1 MYFSRQVWTTWWV
14 SSRDIL
20 RATVEVSNQLFCNSS
35 PSIHQIH
42 AFWEKRLLCGW
53 SLKSCSYVKK
63 QSEVI
68 PSWWQVSVNVIC
80 SLLSSI
86 RSFENWSFDRLSDW
100 LLDYLWESNGKLS
113 SLPFYT
119 PWHREYVIITL
130 KNSTNK
136 SNNLAVTTTLLQ
148 QYFCSLKISFL
159 ALHVFITFHF
169 SHALE
174 IASYYSNTTYHFFK
188 KLLNQRRAAEKVII

>member
-1 MYFSRQVWTTWWV
+1 MLY
-14 SSRDIL
+14 
-20 RATVEVSNQLFCNSS
+20 A
-35 PSIHQIH
+35 PSFHPLDH
-42 AFWEKRLLCGW
+42 
-53 SLKSCSYVKK
+53 LK
-63 QSEVI
+63 I
-68 PSWWQVSVNVIC
+68 
-80 SLLSSI
+80 
-86 RSFENWSFDRLSDW
+86 WSFDRLSDW

-136 SNNLAVTTTLLQ
+136 SNNPAVTTILLQ
-148 QYFCSLKISFL
+148 QYFCSLKINFL
-159 ALHVFITFHF
+159 ALHVFITFHV

-174 IASYYSNTTYHFFK
+174 IASYYSNTTYDFFK